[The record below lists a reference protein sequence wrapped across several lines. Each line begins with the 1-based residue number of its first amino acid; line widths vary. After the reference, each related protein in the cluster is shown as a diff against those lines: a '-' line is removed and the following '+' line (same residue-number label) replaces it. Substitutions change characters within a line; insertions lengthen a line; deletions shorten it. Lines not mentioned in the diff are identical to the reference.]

1 MRISALAF
9 IASAVL
15 LVGFAASTKAD
26 PGKGG
31 PPDASAIITGRVE
44 CLEDTSGVFRLLFA
58 GEGLG
63 GIIGVPGAGF
73 NLGGKGTGTCA
84 ESLAALKAQL
94 PSPLCATGPSVGGP
108 PDSFNYA
115 CSGVARSVLEAV
127 GGLAKGVITP

>member
-26 PGKGG
+26 PGNGG

-44 CLEDTSGVFRLLFA
+44 CQEDTSGVVRLVFA
-58 GEGLG
+58 GQGLG

-73 NLGGKGTGTCA
+73 TLDGKGTGTCA
-84 ESLAALKAQL
+84 ETLATLKEQL

-115 CSGVARSVLEAV
+115 CSGVARRVLKAV
-127 GGLAKGVITP
+127 GGLAKAVITP